1 MKIEVITVWAEEHL
15 PIGAELLES
24 GWSVD
29 DSPATEMEIIVALLR
44 FSEVAELTLLR
55 LRSMWYSYNM
65 DDDKWRKFYKKI
77 TYIFQ
82 NKRAISLIL
91 FLNHKRLFWRK
102 ETNLLCLFVV
112 G

>member
-1 MKIEVITVWAEEHL
+1 
-15 PIGAELLES
+15 
-24 GWSVD
+24 
-29 DSPATEMEIIVALLR
+29 MEIIVALLR

-91 FLNHKRLFWRK
+91 PMNHKQHFFKKEKKNIILILGWLDYSIVRK
-102 ETNLLCLFVV
+102 CPK